1 MTEILLKKENILLII
16 LGLFFFLFS
25 VKFTFIPVHS
35 YLIVL
40 LLGILYVTVDYIKN
54 KKTLFV
60 LTVEIRN
67 FIYIFLL
74 LLLWILIS
82 YGFNGFEDSYM
93 IKKIIQ
99 PYEGRPL
106 TDITKQSVI
115 STILYELQEY
125 GLRNMEYDSNFADAE
140 IKMYP
145 MFDIQIYYIGDNGL
159 KQIDLYTEID

>member
-1 MTEILLKKENILLII
+1 MKMYKIEVYEYQYSRATRQYEHQMSHLHFEPLLELYIEI
-16 LGLFFFLFS
+16 
-25 VKFTFIPVHS
+25 
-35 YLIVL
+35 
-40 LLGILYVTVDYIKN
+40 N
-54 KKTLFV
+54 KSTRD
-60 LTVEIRN
+60 LT
-67 FIYIFLL
+67 
-74 LLLWILIS
+74 
-82 YGFNGFEDSYM
+82 YM

-115 STILYELQEY
+115 STLLYELQEY